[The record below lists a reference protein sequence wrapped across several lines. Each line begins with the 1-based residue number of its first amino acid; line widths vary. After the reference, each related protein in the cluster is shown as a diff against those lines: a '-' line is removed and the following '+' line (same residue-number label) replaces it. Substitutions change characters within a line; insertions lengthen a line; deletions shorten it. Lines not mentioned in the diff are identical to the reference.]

1 MSDKSVNLSVA
12 VITRE
17 YPPEIYGGAGVH
29 VANLVRHLQA
39 LTEVHVHCFGS
50 ERPGQEVAGTYL
62 PWERLSGNRPEL
74 SALRSLSVD
83 LSIAA
88 RLAGASV
95 THTHT
100 WYANM
105 AGHLAKLL
113 YGIPHVMTSHS
124 LEPLRPWKEEQLGG
138 GYRLSSFIERTA
150 IGAADAV
157 IAVSAG
163 MKRDIIAAYPEIDPD
178 RISIIYNGVNTDDFD
193 PDPGTEALIEH
204 GIDPNLPS
212 VVFVGRVTKQKGI
225 VHLLDAAHF
234 LPAHTQLVLCAGEP
248 DTPEIAREV
257 TTRAESLRQ
266 TKVRLIWIDRMLER
280 SALRQI
286 LGHARVFVCP
296 SVYEPFGIVNLE
308 AMAAGL
314 PVVASAV
321 GGIPEIVVPGET
333 GSLVS
338 FESDGSPF
346 GTPRDPGRFARD
358 LATAIVEYLNEP
370 GRAQTFGQAG
380 RARAVKVFGWPAI
393 AAQTHA
399 LYQRVLAASG
409 S

>member
-1 MSDKSVNLSVA
+1 MSEKSAKLSVA

-17 YPPEIYGGAGVH
+17 YPPEVYGGAGVH
-29 VANLVRHLQA
+29 VANLVRHLRP
-39 LTEVHVHCFGS
+39 LTEVRVHCFGA
-50 ERPGQEVAGTYL
+50 ERAGEEIAGTYQ
-62 PWERLSGNRPEL
+62 PWDELGGNRPEL
-74 SALRSLSVD
+74 SALRCLSVD

-88 RLAGASV
+88 RLSGASI

-178 RISIIYNGVNTDDFD
+178 RISIIYNGVDTDDFG
-193 PDPGTEALIEH
+193 PEPGTEALLEH
-204 GIDPNLPS
+204 GIDPRQPS

-234 LPAHTQLVLCAGEP
+234 LPQPTQLVLCAGEP

-257 TTRAESLRQ
+257 AARAESLRQ
-266 TKVRLIWIDRMLER
+266 TGVRLIWINRMLER
-280 SALRQI
+280 AALRQI

-321 GGIPEIVVPGET
+321 GGIPEIVIPGET

-358 LATAIVEYLNEP
+358 LAAAIALYLKEP
-370 GRAQTFGQAG
+370 ERARAFGQAG
-380 RARAVKVFGWPAI
+380 RARAVSVFGWPAI
-393 AAQTHA
+393 AAQTHE
-399 LYQRVLAASG
+399 LYQRVLST
-409 S
+409 SRS